1 MLKMKRISFKIS
13 PRLVI
18 SICILIWF
26 GILIAALNEYGAFSV
41 SAMKEI
47 DEQAVIG
54 TEQQTTLDV
63 AQEEKQIVP
72 SQEEKEP
79 VRRRDIDFIWLEEQ
93 KRLEEQQEEP
103 MGKDINTEIYTLW
116 NEFQENFSEEERY
129 LFQQVDFAEAGYDV
143 IDAQI
148 GVICVIMNRMDCPDF
163 PDTIHDIVFQKNQ
176 FSTAQNGGIY
186 FSDWHDADSCDYR
199 QVNQSD
205 IDNSTVPEAFVRAFN
220 GENPIGTRECFY
232 APKWCSE
239 EKLKKMEGITDKIQI
254 GDLIFYGE
262 HEH

>member
-13 PRLVI
+13 PRSVI

-26 GILIAALNEYGAFSV
+26 GILIAVLNEYGAFSV

-47 DEQAVIG
+47 DEQVTEI
-54 TEQQTTLDV
+54 TEQQTSLDV
-63 AQEEKQIVP
+63 AQEEK
-72 SQEEKEP
+72 EP
-79 VRRRDIDFIWLEEQ
+79 VLRRDIDFIWLEEQ
-93 KRLEEQQEEP
+93 ERLKKQQEEP
-103 MGKDINTEIYTLW
+103 MGRDLNTEIYTLW
-116 NEFQENFSEEERY
+116 NNFQKNFSEKEKY
-129 LFQQVDFAEAGYDV
+129 LLQQIDFAEAGTQE

-163 PDTIHDIVFQKNQ
+163 PDTVYDVVFQEDQ
-176 FSTAQNGGIY
+176 FSPAKNGGIY
-186 FSDWHDADSCDYR
+186 FCDWYDADSYDYR

-205 IDNSTVPEAFVRAFN
+205 IDNSTVAEAFVRALN
-220 GENPIGTRECFY
+220 GENPIGTREYFY

-239 EKLKKMEGITDKIQI
+239 EELKKREGITDKIQI

>member
-1 MLKMKRISFKIS
+1 MKRISFKIS
-13 PRLVI
+13 PRSVI

-26 GILIAALNEYGAFSV
+26 GILIAVLNEYGAFSV

-47 DEQAVIG
+47 DEQVTEI
-54 TEQQTTLDV
+54 TEQQTSLDV
-63 AQEEKQIVP
+63 AQEEKEIVP

-79 VRRRDIDFIWLEEQ
+79 VLRRDIDFIWLEEQ
-93 KRLEEQQEEP
+93 ERLKKQQEEP
-103 MGKDINTEIYTLW
+103 MGRDLNAEIYTIW
-116 NEFQENFSEEERY
+116 NDFQENFSEEEKY
-129 LFQQVDFAEAGYDV
+129 LFQQIDFAEAGTQE

-163 PDTIHDIVFQKNQ
+163 PDTVYDVVFDEDQ
-176 FSTAQNGGIY
+176 FTPAKSDGGIY
-186 FSDWHDADSCDYR
+186 FSDWHDADSYDYR

-205 IDNSTVPEAFVRAFN
+205 IDNSTVPEAFVRALN
-220 GENPIGTRECFY
+220 GENPIGTREYFY
-232 APKWCSE
+232 APRWCSE
-239 EKLKKMEGITDKIQI
+239 EELKKREGITDKIQI